1 MPFSDNSMPIN
12 TNLSMLN
19 WHFSAFR
26 VKSQFSSLL
35 STACNLSSWDSLS
48 GAWMIM
54 SSDMFSTPSMP
65 ARTAAISCWYCSLAE
80 ETPNI
85 NLLNLYIPLW
95 TAKVVMSLDSGVNS
109 NWWYPHFRSSLLNMA
124 DPFIPCNSSSTVGI
138 GNLSRMIAAFACLMS
153 KHILISAFALGTMT
167 TGFTQGVAPSTFSIM
182 SMLSSSLIFFSTASE
197 EEWDAPQGLLLLV
210 SLCGLYAGWFVLCSI
225 CLQFGVLLLNH
236 GLQITHYR
244 NVSPN
249 PQHS

>member
-1 MPFSDNSMPIN
+1 
-12 TNLSMLN
+12 MLN

-26 VKSQFSSLL
+26 VKSQLSSLL

-80 ETPNI
+80 ETPNT
-85 NLLNLYIPLW
+85 NLLNLYMPLW

-109 NWWYPHFRSSLLNMA
+109 SWWYPHFRSSLLNMA

-138 GNLSRMIAAFACLMS
+138 VNLPRMIAAFARLMS

-182 SMLSSSLIFFSTASE
+182 SMLSSSFIFFSTASLR
-197 EEWDAPQGLLLLV
+197 WNGTRLRGCATGVTVLSICRLI
-210 SLCGLYAGWFVLCSI
+210 CLCSI
-225 CLQFGVLLLNH
+225 CLLHWTIWGIAVVSWTSNH
-236 GLQITHYR
+236 SL
-244 NVSPN
+244 
-249 PQHS
+249 PQR